1 MLIAKREIYAGR
13 VVRLNVETVE
23 LPNGHRT
30 DLEIMHHPGGAAVV
44 AIDERARVCLLRQ
57 FRHAAGGWI
66 WELPAGKLEPG
77 EPPAQTVRRELVEEG
92 GVRATRWEELG
103 TYLSSPGVFTER
115 IHLYLATGLEPAEH
129 APEDGEVFEVHWIP
143 FEEALERVHSGEYS
157 DGKTCIGLLKAQ
169 YRLAARKA

>member
-30 DLEIMHHPGGAAVV
+30 DLEILHHPGGAAVV
-44 AIDERARVCLLRQ
+44 AVDAQRRVCLLRQ

-77 EPPAQTVRRELVEEG
+77 EPPAETIRRELVEEG
-92 GVRATRWEELG
+92 GVRARHWEDLG
-103 TYLSSPGVFTER
+103 WYLSSPGVFTER
-115 IHLYLATGLEPAEH
+115 IYLYLATELEPATH
-129 APEDGEVFEVHWIP
+129 APEEGEVFEVHWIP
-143 FEEALERVHSGEYS
+143 LDEAIEKVHAGEFT
-157 DGKTCIGLLKAQ
+157 DGKTCLGLLKAER
-169 YRLAARKA
+169 RLAGQEA